1 MTAFRL
7 VLIFA
12 LVFPP
17 ASPFATTWFGY
28 IEVEASR

>member
-1 MTAFRL
+1 MAAIRCASIL
-7 VLIFA
+7 A
-12 LVFPP
+12 LVFLP